1 MEENKVRHCCNTCKN
16 GFLSQC
22 KILKSQPE
30 YEKYESNGE
39 IEWFRFK
46 ENFICPEYS
55 SRYIQYPIQ
64 VTRINYDERMN
75 LNEPDIGRFV
85 RIKPCGEEYEDKTY
99 LGLFLGDLPIDIRV
113 RHNSSSGELSV
124 GFRENPAIF
133 VFALNKIIYGMESWW
148 GIIESEDDLKEI
160 TQDVIEGQW
169 YVKALKKTLG
179 NSQKEVPHDKM

>member
-22 KILKSQPE
+22 EILKSQPE
-30 YEKYESNGE
+30 YEKYGSNNNGSNYESG

-64 VTRINYDERMN
+64 VSRINFDDRID

-85 RIKPCGEEYEDKTY
+85 RIMPCGEEYEDKTY
-99 LGLFLGDLPIDIRV
+99 LGLFLGDLPVDIRV

-133 VFALNKIIYGMESWW
+133 VFALNKII
-148 GIIESEDDLKEI
+148 
-160 TQDVIEGQW
+160 
-169 YVKALKKTLG
+169 
-179 NSQKEVPHDKM
+179 